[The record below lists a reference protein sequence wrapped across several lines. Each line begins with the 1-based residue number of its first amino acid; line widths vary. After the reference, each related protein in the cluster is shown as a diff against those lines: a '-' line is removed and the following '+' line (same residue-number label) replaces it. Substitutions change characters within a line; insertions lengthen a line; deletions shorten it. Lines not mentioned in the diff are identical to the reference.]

1 MRLSGSRRFRATPEV
16 LWDFLLT
23 PERLRQCLPGC
34 ERLEATGQD
43 AFTATMH
50 LGIGFLKGS
59 YSGTIRVAEQR
70 RPEHL
75 VLAVQGGGVLGS
87 LDARGTL
94 TFRELA
100 GGLTDFHYE
109 GDATVGGRVSAVG
122 EFVIRATADRLF
134 GRFLTCMA
142 THVEA

>member
-1 MRLSGSRRFRATPEV
+1 MRLTGSRQFRATPQA
-16 LWDFLLT
+16 LWEFLLT
-23 PERLRQCLPGC
+23 PERLQQCLPGC

-43 AFTATMH
+43 TFTATMQ

-75 VLAVQGGGVLGS
+75 VLVVQGGGVLGS

-94 TFRELA
+94 TFRPLA
-100 GGLTDFHYE
+100 GGLADLQYE
-109 GDATVGGRVSAVG
+109 GEATVGGRISAVG
-122 EFVIRATADRLF
+122 EFVMRATADRVF
-134 GRFLTCMA
+134 GRFLSCMA
-142 THVEA
+142 AHVER